1 MLALTPPL
9 SLYIHLPWCLKKCPY
24 CDFNSHETRGPPP
37 DGAYAAAVVR
47 DLEFAA
53 EGLGRR
59 EIVSIFFG
67 GGTPSLMSPAAL
79 ATILDAAAARL
90 TLSAALEITLEAN
103 PGAADSGRFAAYR
116 QLGINRLSIGAQSF
130 DDAKLAAL
138 GRIHDGAEA
147 AAAIAAARAAGF
159 DNINVDL
166 MRGLPG
172 QAIEEALGDLEQALA
187 FAPEHVSWYQLTI
200 EPNTAFHARPP
211 ALPDEESV
219 WRMTLQGEERLA
231 RRGYQRYEVSSWSR
245 PGRAC
250 LHNLNYWRFGDY
262 LGLGAGAHGKLS
274 CASQGRILRQARTR
288 LPASY
293 MDKAGSAAVLAR
305 QTSLRDAERPLE
317 FMLNA
322 LRLKDGVP
330 AACFSDRTG
339 LPLSTIHPQLKAAR
353 AAGLLDAGPD
363 TLRATERGARYLN
376 DLLQHFMPA

>member
-1 MLALTPPL
+1 MLTPPL

-24 CDFNSHETRGPPP
+24 CDFNSHEAQGAPPEGP
-37 DGAYAAAVVR
+37 YAAAVVR

-79 ATILDAAAARL
+79 ETMLDAAAARL
-90 TLSAALEITLEAN
+90 TLSDTLEITLEAN
-103 PGAADSGRFAAYR
+103 PGAADSGRFTAYR

-130 DDAKLAAL
+130 DDGKLAAL

-147 AAAIAAARAAGF
+147 SAALAAARAAGF

-172 QAIEEALGDLEQALA
+172 QTVEEALGDLEQALA

-200 EPNTAFHARPP
+200 EPNTLFHARPP

-219 WRMTLQGEERLA
+219 WRMTLQGQERLA
-231 RRGYQRYEVSSWSR
+231 RRGYQCYEVSSWSR

-262 LGLGAGAHGKLS
+262 LGLGAGAHGKIS
-274 CASQGRILRQARTR
+274 RASQGGILRQARTR

-293 MDKAGSAAVLAR
+293 MDKAGSAAAVAR

-330 AACFSDRTG
+330 AASFSDRTG
-339 LPLSTIHPQLKAAR
+339 LSLATIRPQLEAAR

>member
-1 MLALTPPL
+1 MLTPPL

-24 CDFNSHETRGPPP
+24 CDFNSHETQGAPPEGP
-37 DGAYAAAVVR
+37 YAAAVVR

-79 ATILDAAAARL
+79 ETILDAAAARL
-90 TLSAALEITLEAN
+90 TLSDTLEITLEAN
-103 PGAADSGRFAAYR
+103 PGAADSGRFTAYR

-130 DDAKLAAL
+130 DDGKLAAL

-147 AAAIAAARAAGF
+147 SAALAAARAAGF

-172 QAIEEALGDLEQALA
+172 QTVEEALGDLEQALA

-200 EPNTAFHARPP
+200 EPNTVFHARPP

-231 RRGYQRYEVSSWSR
+231 RRGYQRYEVSSWSQ

-250 LHNLNYWRFGDY
+250 SHNLNYWRFGDY

-274 CASQGRILRQARTR
+274 RASQGGILRQARTR

-293 MDKAGSAAVLAR
+293 MDKAGSAAAVVR

-330 AACFSDRTG
+330 AASFSARTG
-339 LPLSTIHPQLKAAR
+339 LSLATIRPQIEAAR

>member
-1 MLALTPPL
+1 MLTPPL

-24 CDFNSHETRGPPP
+24 CDFNSHEIRGAPPE
-37 DGAYAAAVVR
+37 DDYAAAVVR

-79 ATILDAAAARL
+79 ETILDAAAARL
-90 TLSAALEITLEAN
+90 KLSATLEITLEAN
-103 PGAADSGRFAAYR
+103 PGAADSGRFTAYR

-172 QAIEEALGDLEQALA
+172 QAVEEALGDLEQALA

-200 EPNTAFHARPP
+200 EPNTVFHARPP
-211 ALPDEESV
+211 ALPDEESL
-219 WRMTLQGEERLA
+219 WRMTLQGQERLA
-231 RRGYQRYEVSSWSR
+231 RHGYQRYEVSSWSR

-262 LGLGAGAHGKLS
+262 LGLGAGAHGKIS
-274 CASQGRILRQARTR
+274 CASQGRIVRQARTR
-288 LPASY
+288 LPTSY

-330 AACFSDRTG
+330 AACFSARTG
-339 LPLSTIHPQLKAAR
+339 LSLAAIRPQLKAAR

>member
-1 MLALTPPL
+1 MLTPPL

-24 CDFNSHETRGPPP
+24 CDFNSHEIRGAPPEG
-37 DGAYAAAVVR
+37 DYAAAIVR

-53 EGLGRR
+53 EDLGRR

-79 ATILDAAAARL
+79 ETILDAAAARL
-90 TLSAALEITLEAN
+90 KLSATLEITLEAN
-103 PGAADSGRFAAYR
+103 PGAADSGRFTAYR

-172 QAIEEALGDLEQALA
+172 QAVEEALGDLDQALA

-200 EPNTAFHARPP
+200 EPNTVFHARPP

-219 WRMTLQGEERLA
+219 WRMTLQGQERLA

-288 LPASY
+288 LPTSY

-305 QTSLRDAERPLE
+305 QTSLQDAERPLE

-330 AACFSDRTG
+330 AACFSARTG
-339 LPLSTIHPQLKAAR
+339 LPLAAIRPQLEAAR

>member
-1 MLALTPPL
+1 MLTPPL

-24 CDFNSHETRGPPP
+24 CDFNSHEIRGAPPEG
-37 DGAYAAAVVR
+37 DYAAAIVR

-79 ATILDAAAARL
+79 EAILDAAAARL
-90 TLSAALEITLEAN
+90 KLSATLEITLEAN
-103 PGAADSGRFAAYR
+103 PGAADSGRFTAYR

-172 QAIEEALGDLEQALA
+172 QAVEEALGDLEQALA

-200 EPNTAFHARPP
+200 EPNTVFHARPP

-219 WRMTLQGEERLA
+219 WRMTLQGQERLA

-274 CASQGRILRQARTR
+274 CAPQGRIVRQARTR

-305 QTSLRDAERPLE
+305 QTWLQDAERPLE

-330 AACFSDRTG
+330 AACFSARTG
-339 LPLSTIHPQLKAAR
+339 LSLAAIRPQLEAAR

>member
-1 MLALTPPL
+1 MLTPPL

-24 CDFNSHETRGPPP
+24 CDFNSHEIRGAPPE
-37 DGAYAAAVVR
+37 GAYAAAAVR

-79 ATILDAAAARL
+79 ETMLDAAAARL
-90 TLSAALEITLEAN
+90 KLSATIEITLEAN
-103 PGAADSGRFAAYR
+103 PGAADSRRFTAYR

-172 QAIEEALGDLEQALA
+172 QAVEEALGDLEQALA

-200 EPNTAFHARPP
+200 EPNTVFHARPP
-211 ALPDEESV
+211 TLPDEESV
-219 WRMTLQGEERLA
+219 WRMTLQGQERLA
-231 RRGYQRYEVSSWSR
+231 RHGYQRYEVSSWSR

-262 LGLGAGAHGKLS
+262 LGLGAGAHGKIS

-330 AACFSDRTG
+330 AACFSARTG
-339 LPLSTIHPQLKAAR
+339 LSLAAIRPQLEAAR

>member
-1 MLALTPPL
+1 MLTPPL

-24 CDFNSHETRGPPP
+24 CDFNSHETRGAPPES
-37 DGAYAAAVVR
+37 AYAAAVVR
-47 DLEFAA
+47 DLEFAVA
-53 EGLGRR
+53 GLGRR

-67 GGTPSLMSPAAL
+67 GGTPSLMSPAAV

-90 TLSAALEITLEAN
+90 TLSATLEITLEAN

-138 GRIHDGAEA
+138 GRIHDSAEA
-147 AAAIAAARAAGF
+147 AAAIAASRAAGF

-172 QAIEEALGDLEQALA
+172 QAVEEALEDLEQALA
-187 FAPEHVSWYQLTI
+187 FAPEHISWYQLTI
-200 EPNTAFHARPP
+200 EPNTVFHARPP
-211 ALPDEESV
+211 TLPDEESL

-231 RRGYQRYEVSSWSR
+231 RGGYQRYEVSSWSQ

-293 MDKAGSAAVLAR
+293 MDKAGSAAVLAT

-339 LPLSTIHPQLKAAR
+339 LSLAAIGPQLEAAR

>member
-1 MLALTPPL
+1 MLTPPL

-24 CDFNSHETRGPPP
+24 CDFNSHEARGAPPEGP
-37 DGAYAAAVVR
+37 YAAAVVR

-79 ATILDAAAARL
+79 ETMLNAAAARL
-90 TLSAALEITLEAN
+90 TLSPAVEITLEAN
-103 PGAADSGRFAAYR
+103 PGAADSGRFTAYR

-130 DDAKLAAL
+130 DDGKLAAL

-147 AAAIAAARAAGF
+147 SAAIAAARAAGF

-172 QAIEEALGDLEQALA
+172 QTVEEALGDLEQALA

-200 EPNTAFHARPP
+200 EPNTVFHARPP

-250 LHNLNYWRFGDY
+250 SHNLNYWRFGDY
-262 LGLGAGAHGKLS
+262 LGLGAGAHGKIS
-274 CASQGRILRQARTR
+274 RASQGGILRQARTR

-293 MDKAGSAAVLAR
+293 MDKAGSAAVVAR
-305 QTSLRDAERPLE
+305 QTSLRDAELPLE

-322 LRLKDGVP
+322 LRLKDGVL
-330 AACFSDRTG
+330 AASFSDRTG
-339 LPLSTIHPQLKAAR
+339 LSLATIRPQLEAAR

>member
-1 MLALTPPL
+1 MLTPPL

-24 CDFNSHETRGPPP
+24 CDFNSHETQGAPPEGP
-37 DGAYAAAVVR
+37 YAAAVVR

-53 EGLGRR
+53 EGVGRR

-79 ATILDAAAARL
+79 ETILDAAAARL
-90 TLSAALEITLEAN
+90 TLSDTLEITLEAN
-103 PGAADSGRFAAYR
+103 PGAADSGRFTAYR

-130 DDAKLAAL
+130 DDGKLAAL

-147 AAAIAAARAAGF
+147 SAALAAARAAGF

-172 QAIEEALGDLEQALA
+172 QTVEEALGDLEQALA

-200 EPNTAFHARPP
+200 EPNTVFHARPP

-231 RRGYQRYEVSSWSR
+231 RRGYQRYEVSSWSQ

-250 LHNLNYWRFGDY
+250 SHNLNYWRFGDY
-262 LGLGAGAHGKLS
+262 LGLGAGAHGKIS
-274 CASQGRILRQARTR
+274 RASQGGILRQARTR

-293 MDKAGSAAVLAR
+293 MDKAGSAAVVAR
-305 QTSLRDAERPLE
+305 QTSLRDEERPLE

-330 AACFSDRTG
+330 AASFSARTG
-339 LPLSTIHPQLKAAR
+339 LSLATIRPQIEAAR

>member
-1 MLALTPPL
+1 MLTPPL

-24 CDFNSHETRGPPP
+24 CDFNSHEIRGAPPEG
-37 DGAYAAAVVR
+37 DYAAAIVR

-79 ATILDAAAARL
+79 ETILDAAAARL
-90 TLSAALEITLEAN
+90 KLSATIEITLEAN
-103 PGAADSGRFAAYR
+103 PGAADSGRFTAYR

-172 QAIEEALGDLEQALA
+172 QAVEEALGDLEQALA

-200 EPNTAFHARPP
+200 EPNTVFHARPP

-219 WRMTLQGEERLA
+219 WRMTLQGQERLA
-231 RRGYQRYEVSSWSR
+231 QRGYQRYEVSSWSR

-305 QTSLRDAERPLE
+305 QTSLQDAERPLE

-330 AACFSDRTG
+330 AACFSARTG
-339 LPLSTIHPQLKAAR
+339 LSLAAIRPQLEAAR

>member
-1 MLALTPPL
+1 VLTPPL

-24 CDFNSHETRGPPP
+24 CDFNSHEIRGAPPEG
-37 DGAYAAAVVR
+37 DYAAAIVR

-79 ATILDAAAARL
+79 ETILDAAAARL
-90 TLSAALEITLEAN
+90 KLSATIEITLEAN
-103 PGAADSGRFAAYR
+103 PGAADSGRFTAYR

-172 QAIEEALGDLEQALA
+172 QAVEEALGDLEQALA

-200 EPNTAFHARPP
+200 EPNTVFHARPP

-219 WRMTLQGEERLA
+219 WRMTLQGQERLA
-231 RRGYQRYEVSSWSR
+231 QRGYQRYEVSSWSR

-305 QTSLRDAERPLE
+305 QTSLQDAERPLE

-330 AACFSDRTG
+330 AACFSARTG
-339 LPLSTIHPQLKAAR
+339 LSLAAIRPQLEAAR

>member
-1 MLALTPPL
+1 MLTPPL

-24 CDFNSHETRGPPP
+24 CDFNSHEIRGALP
-37 DGAYAAAVVR
+37 DGDYAAAVVR

-53 EGLGRR
+53 EGLSRR

-79 ATILDAAAARL
+79 ETMLDAAAARL
-90 TLSAALEITLEAN
+90 KLSATLEITLEAN
-103 PGAADSGRFAAYR
+103 PGAADSGRFTAYR

-147 AAAIAAARAAGF
+147 AAAITAARAAGF

-172 QAIEEALGDLEQALA
+172 QVVEEALGDLEQALA

-200 EPNTAFHARPP
+200 EPNTVFHARPP

-219 WRMTLQGEERLA
+219 WRMTLQGQERLA

-262 LGLGAGAHGKLS
+262 LGLGAGAHGKIS
-274 CASQGRILRQARTR
+274 CASQGRIVRQARTR

-330 AACFSDRTG
+330 AAWFSDRTG
-339 LPLSTIHPQLKAAR
+339 LSLAAIRPQLETAR

>member
-1 MLALTPPL
+1 MLTPPL

-24 CDFNSHETRGPPP
+24 CDFNSHEIRGAPPE
-37 DGAYAAAVVR
+37 GTYAAAVVR

-79 ATILDAAAARL
+79 ETMLDAAAARL
-90 TLSAALEITLEAN
+90 KLSATLEITLEAN
-103 PGAADSGRFAAYR
+103 PGAADSGRFTAYR

-138 GRIHDGAEA
+138 GRIHNGAEA

-172 QAIEEALGDLEQALA
+172 QAVEEALGDLEQALA

-200 EPNTAFHARPP
+200 EPNTVFHARPP

-219 WRMTLQGEERLA
+219 WRMTLQGQERLA

-274 CASQGRILRQARTR
+274 CASQGRIVRQARTR

-305 QTSLRDAERPLE
+305 QTSLQDAERPLE

-330 AACFSDRTG
+330 AACFSARTG
-339 LPLSTIHPQLKAAR
+339 LSLAAIRPQLEAAR

>member
-1 MLALTPPL
+1 MLTPPL

-24 CDFNSHETRGPPP
+24 CDFNSHEIQGAPPEGP
-37 DGAYAAAVVR
+37 YAAAVVR

-53 EGLGRR
+53 EGVGRR

-79 ATILDAAAARL
+79 ETILDAAAARL
-90 TLSAALEITLEAN
+90 SLSDTLEITLEAN
-103 PGAADSGRFAAYR
+103 PGAADSGRFTAYR

-130 DDAKLAAL
+130 DDGKLAAL

-147 AAAIAAARAAGF
+147 SAALAAARAAGF

-172 QAIEEALGDLEQALA
+172 QTVEEALGDLEQALA

-200 EPNTAFHARPP
+200 EPNTLFHARPP
-211 ALPDEESV
+211 VLPDEESV

-231 RRGYQRYEVSSWSR
+231 RRGYQRYEVSSWSQ

-250 LHNLNYWRFGDY
+250 SHNLNYWRFGDY

-274 CASQGRILRQARTR
+274 RASQGGILRQARTR

-293 MDKAGSAAVLAR
+293 MDKAGSAAVVAR

-330 AACFSDRTG
+330 AASFSDRTG
-339 LPLSTIHPQLKAAR
+339 LSLATIRPQLEAAR
-353 AAGLLDAGPD
+353 TAGLLDAGPD

>member
-1 MLALTPPL
+1 MLTPPL

-24 CDFNSHETRGPPP
+24 CDFNSHEIRGAPPEG
-37 DGAYAAAVVR
+37 DYAAAIVR

-79 ATILDAAAARL
+79 ETMLDAAAARL
-90 TLSAALEITLEAN
+90 KLSATLEITLEAN
-103 PGAADSGRFAAYR
+103 PGAADSGRFTAYR

-172 QAIEEALGDLEQALA
+172 QAVEEALGDLEQALA

-200 EPNTAFHARPP
+200 EPNTVFHARPP

-219 WRMTLQGEERLA
+219 WRMTLQGQERLA

-262 LGLGAGAHGKLS
+262 LGLGAGAHGKIS
-274 CASQGRILRQARTR
+274 CASQGRIVRQARTR

-339 LPLSTIHPQLKAAR
+339 LPLAAIRPQLKAAR

>member
-1 MLALTPPL
+1 MLTPPL
-9 SLYIHLPWCLKKCPY
+9 SLYIHLPWCLRKCPY
-24 CDFNSHETRGPPP
+24 CDFNSHESRGAPPEG
-37 DGAYAAAVVR
+37 DYAAAIVR

-79 ATILDAAAARL
+79 ETILDAAAARL
-90 TLSAALEITLEAN
+90 KLSATLEITLEAN
-103 PGAADSGRFAAYR
+103 PGAADSGRFTAYR

-172 QAIEEALGDLEQALA
+172 QAVEEALGDLEQALA

-200 EPNTAFHARPP
+200 EPNTVFHARPP

-219 WRMTLQGEERLA
+219 WRMTLQGQERLA
-231 RRGYQRYEVSSWSR
+231 RRGYQRYEVSSWSQ

-262 LGLGAGAHGKLS
+262 LGLGAGAHGKIS
-274 CASQGRILRQARTR
+274 CASQGRIVRQARTR
-288 LPASY
+288 LPTSY
-293 MDKAGSAAVLAR
+293 MDKAGSAAILAR

-330 AACFSDRTG
+330 AACFSARTG
-339 LPLSTIHPQLKAAR
+339 LSLAAIRPQLEAAR

>member
-1 MLALTPPL
+1 MLTPPL

-24 CDFNSHETRGPPP
+24 CDFNSHESRGEPPE
-37 DGAYAAAVVR
+37 GAYAAAIVR

-79 ATILDAAAARL
+79 ETMLDAAAARL
-90 TLSAALEITLEAN
+90 KLSATLEITLEAN
-103 PGAADSGRFAAYR
+103 PGAADSRRFTAYR

-172 QAIEEALGDLEQALA
+172 QAVEEALGDLEQALA

-200 EPNTAFHARPP
+200 EPNTVFHARPP

-219 WRMTLQGEERLA
+219 WRMTLQGQERLA
-231 RRGYQRYEVSSWSR
+231 RRGYQRYEVSSWSQ

-274 CASQGRILRQARTR
+274 CAPQGRIVRQARTR

-305 QTSLRDAERPLE
+305 QTWLQDAERPLE

-330 AACFSDRTG
+330 AACFSARTG
-339 LPLSTIHPQLKAAR
+339 LSLAAIRPQLESAR

>member
-1 MLALTPPL
+1 MLTPPL

-24 CDFNSHETRGPPP
+24 CDFNSHEIRGAPPEG
-37 DGAYAAAVVR
+37 DYAAAIVR

-53 EGLGRR
+53 EGLDRR

-79 ATILDAAAARL
+79 ETILDAAAARL
-90 TLSAALEITLEAN
+90 KLSATLEITLEAN
-103 PGAADSGRFAAYR
+103 PGAADSGRFTAYR

-172 QAIEEALGDLEQALA
+172 QAVEEALGDLDQALA

-200 EPNTAFHARPP
+200 EPNTVFHARPP

-219 WRMTLQGEERLA
+219 WRMTLQGQERLA

-288 LPASY
+288 LPTSY

-305 QTSLRDAERPLE
+305 QTSLQDAERPLE

-330 AACFSDRTG
+330 AACFSARTG
-339 LPLSTIHPQLKAAR
+339 LPLAAIRPQLEAAR

>member
-1 MLALTPPL
+1 MLTPPL

-24 CDFNSHETRGPPP
+24 CDFNSHEIRGAPPEG
-37 DGAYAAAVVR
+37 DYAAAVVR

-53 EGLGRR
+53 KGLGRR

-79 ATILDAAAARL
+79 ETILDAAAARL
-90 TLSAALEITLEAN
+90 KLSATLEITLEAN
-103 PGAADSGRFAAYR
+103 PGAADSRRFTAYR

-147 AAAIAAARAAGF
+147 ATAIAAARAAGF

-172 QAIEEALGDLEQALA
+172 QAVEEALGDLEQALD

-200 EPNTAFHARPP
+200 EPNTVFHARPP

-219 WRMTLQGEERLA
+219 WRMTLQGQERLA

-330 AACFSDRTG
+330 AACFSARTG
-339 LPLSTIHPQLKAAR
+339 LSLAAIRPQLEAAR

>member
-1 MLALTPPL
+1 MLTPPL

-24 CDFNSHETRGPPP
+24 CDFNSHEIRGAPPE
-37 DGAYAAAVVR
+37 GAYAAAVAR
-47 DLEFAA
+47 DLKFAA

-79 ATILDAAAARL
+79 ETMLDAAAARL
-90 TLSAALEITLEAN
+90 KLSATLEITLEAN
-103 PGAADSGRFAAYR
+103 PGAADSGRFTAYR

-172 QAIEEALGDLEQALA
+172 QAVEEALGDLEQALA

-200 EPNTAFHARPP
+200 EPNTVFHARPP

-219 WRMTLQGEERLA
+219 WRMTLQGQERLA
-231 RRGYQRYEVSSWSR
+231 RRGYQRYEVSSWSQ

-262 LGLGAGAHGKLS
+262 LGLGAGAHGKIS
-274 CASQGRILRQARTR
+274 CASQGRIVRQARTR
-288 LPASY
+288 LPTSY

-330 AACFSDRTG
+330 AACFSARTG
-339 LPLSTIHPQLKAAR
+339 LSLAAIRPQLEAAR

>member
-1 MLALTPPL
+1 MLTPPL

-24 CDFNSHETRGPPP
+24 CDFNSHETQGAPPE
-37 DGAYAAAVVR
+37 GAYAAAVVR

-79 ATILDAAAARL
+79 ETMLNAAAARL
-90 TLSAALEITLEAN
+90 TLSDTLEITLEAN
-103 PGAADSGRFAAYR
+103 PGAADSGRFTAYR

-130 DDAKLAAL
+130 DDGKLAAL

-147 AAAIAAARAAGF
+147 SAALAAARAAGF

-172 QAIEEALGDLEQALA
+172 QTVEEALGDLEQALA

-200 EPNTAFHARPP
+200 EPNTVFHARPP

-231 RRGYQRYEVSSWSR
+231 RRGYQRYEVSSWSQ

-250 LHNLNYWRFGDY
+250 SHNLNYWRFGDY

-274 CASQGRILRQARTR
+274 RASQGGILRQARTR

-293 MDKAGSAAVLAR
+293 MDKAGSAAAVVR

-330 AACFSDRTG
+330 AASFSARTG
-339 LPLSTIHPQLKAAR
+339 LSLATIRPQIEAAR

>member
-1 MLALTPPL
+1 MLTPPL

-24 CDFNSHETRGPPP
+24 CDFNSHEIRGAPPE
-37 DGAYAAAVVR
+37 GAYAAAVVR
-47 DLEFAA
+47 DLEFTAKD
-53 EGLGRR
+53 LGRR
-59 EIVSIFFG
+59 EIISIFFG

-79 ATILDAAAARL
+79 ETILDAAAARL
-90 TLSAALEITLEAN
+90 KLSATIEITLEAN
-103 PGAADSGRFAAYR
+103 PGAADSGRFTAYR

-138 GRIHDGAEA
+138 GRIHNGAEA
-147 AAAIAAARAAGF
+147 AAALAAARAAGF

-172 QAIEEALGDLEQALA
+172 QAVEEALGDLEQALA

-200 EPNTAFHARPP
+200 EPNTVFHARPP

-219 WRMTLQGEERLA
+219 WRMTLQGQERLA
-231 RRGYQRYEVSSWSR
+231 RRGYQRYEVSSWSQ

-293 MDKAGSAAVLAR
+293 MDKAGSTAVLAR
-305 QTSLRDAERPLE
+305 QTSLQDAERPLE

-330 AACFSDRTG
+330 AACFSARTG
-339 LPLSTIHPQLKAAR
+339 LSLAAIRPQLEAAR

>member
-1 MLALTPPL
+1 MLTPPL

-24 CDFNSHETRGPPP
+24 CDFNSHETQGAPPEGP
-37 DGAYAAAVVR
+37 YAAAIVR

-53 EGLGRR
+53 EGVGRR

-79 ATILDAAAARL
+79 GTILDAAAARL
-90 TLSAALEITLEAN
+90 SLSDTLEITLEAN
-103 PGAADSGRFAAYR
+103 PGAADSGRFTAYR

-130 DDAKLAAL
+130 DDGKLAAL

-147 AAAIAAARAAGF
+147 SAALAAARAAGF

-172 QAIEEALGDLEQALA
+172 QTVEEALGDLEQALA

-200 EPNTAFHARPP
+200 EPNTVFHARPP

-231 RRGYQRYEVSSWSR
+231 RRGYQRYEVSSWSQ

-250 LHNLNYWRFGDY
+250 SHNLNYWRFGDY
-262 LGLGAGAHGKLS
+262 LGLGAGAHGKIS
-274 CASQGRILRQARTR
+274 RASQGGILRQARTR

-293 MDKAGSAAVLAR
+293 MDKAGSAAVVAR
-305 QTSLRDAERPLE
+305 QTSLRDEERPLE

-330 AACFSDRTG
+330 AASFSARTG
-339 LPLSTIHPQLKAAR
+339 LSLATIRPQLEAAR